1 MIQIIC
7 KDLTLGYDGQVV
19 ASNIN
24 FTVNKGDYLCVVGEN
39 GSGKSTLIKTLLQL
53 VRPISGVIEM
63 HNGFTPKQSGYLPQ
77 QTDIQKNFPASVREV
92 VLSGCSGDKKGF
104 FFSKKHKAIAEL
116 NMKRLGISDI
126 ALKSL
131 QDLSGGQQQRV
142 FLARALCSGNGT
154 LMLDEPIS
162 GLDPL
167 VASEMYDI
175 LKTINTEDKTTI
187 LMVSHDINSAIKYA
201 THILHIGQN
210 SSFYGSLSEYLKSDL
225 GKSFVKGNLGNA

>member
-24 FTVNKGDYLCVVGEN
+24 FKVNKGDYLCVVGEN

-53 VRPISGVIEM
+53 VRPISGTIEM
-63 HNGFTPKQSGYLPQ
+63 HNGFTPKQAGYLPQ
-77 QTDIQKNFPASVREV
+77 QTEIQKNFPASVKEV
-92 VLSGCSGDKKGF
+92 VLSGCSGDKRGI
-104 FFSKKHKAIAEL
+104 FFSKKHKETAEL

-142 FLARALCSGNGT
+142 FLARAMCSANGA

-167 VASEMYDI
+167 VTSEMYDT
-175 LKTINTEDKTTI
+175 LKKINTEDKTTI

-210 SSFYGSLSEYLKSDL
+210 TSFYGSLSEYLKSDL